1 MYNNIFTSVVISGF
15 DVGMFA
21 DGLRIISKQRYGSGT
36 DKVRSDLFL
45 FAFLDN
51 GKGGVQGDLQLKNK

>member
-1 MYNNIFTSVVISGF
+1 MYNNIFTSVIIGGF
-15 DVGMFA
+15 NVGMFA

-36 DKVRSDLFL
+36 EKVRSDLFL

-51 GKGGVQGDLQLKNK
+51 GKGDLQMKNK